1 MEKILVLNYEFPP
14 LGGGAGHVS
23 YEIASWYVRK
33 GCKVDVVTMG
43 FAGLPEREEKNGVN
57 IIRVKSIRKRMETCS
72 TFEMQSYVF
81 SAIAFLRKQKEI
93 EGYNIVHCHF
103 LIPTGLV
110 ALYLKRK
117 FNLDY
122 IVTIH
127 GSDVP
132 GYNPDR
138 FKLEHLFTKRML
150 SRICQKAEAICS
162 PSIYLK
168 NLLISNVGCQDVLH
182 IPNGIDLDNFKL
194 DLSKPKENI
203 ILSTGR
209 LLERKGF
216 QTLINAV
223 KDVTLPFDVHIV
235 GDGPYRQYLENL
247 AEGSKTRII
256 FHGWIERGSMELRC
270 LYEKAAI
277 YVLASSQ
284 ENASISLLEG
294 MAAGCVMISTNI
306 SGCPE
311 SIGNAGYLIDVG
323 DDQALR
329 NIFFELSNEK
339 EKLAEYSK
347 RSRDRLMNEF
357 LWEYSVQKY
366 LEALRIAC
374 M

>member
-1 MEKILVLNYEFPP
+1 MEI
-14 LGGGAGHVS
+14 
-23 YEIASWYVRK
+23 
-33 GCKVDVVTMG
+33 
-43 FAGLPEREEKNGVN
+43 
-57 IIRVKSIRKRMETCS
+57 CS
-72 TFEMQSYVF
+72 TFEMLSYVL
-81 SAIAFLRKQKEI
+81 SAIAFLRKKKEI
-93 EGYNIVHCHF
+93 NEYDIVHCHF

-110 ALYLKRK
+110 AMYLKHK

-138 FKLEHLFTKRML
+138 FKLEHLFTKPIL
-150 SRICQKAEAICS
+150 SRICHTAKAICS
-162 PSIYLK
+162 PSVYLK
-168 NLLISNVGCQDVLH
+168 NMLISNVDCKDVVH
-182 IPNGIDLDNFKL
+182 IPNGIDLDNFEL

-216 QTLINAV
+216 QTLIKAV
-223 KDVTLPFDVHIV
+223 KDVTLPFEVHIV
-235 GDGPYRQYLENL
+235 GDGPYRQHLESL

-256 FHGWIERGSMELRC
+256 FHGWIERGSMELRS

-311 SIGNAGYLIDVG
+311 TIGNAGYLIDVG

-329 NIFFELSNEK
+329 NIFIELSNEK
-339 EKLAEYSK
+339 EKLAEFSK
-347 RSRDRLMNEF
+347 MSRKRLINEF
-357 LWEYSVQKY
+357 LWESSIRKY
-366 LEALRIAC
+366 KETMKLGRV
-374 M
+374 